1 MKKIFAIALVLI
13 FGTQL
18 NTPVKAD
25 EGMWLPMFIKR
36 LNYEDMKKM
45 GLQLTAEEI
54 YSVNNS
60 SLKDAVV
67 MLSGGSCTAEMI
79 SPNGLMLTNHHCAY
93 GAIQQNSSTEHDYL
107 TNGFWAGSYD
117 EELQAQGMT
126 ASFLVKMED
135 VSDVINEAL
144 EDAESEAERNQII
157 RTMADSIQKAATEDT
172 HYNANVKSF
181 FEGNEFYLFVYETF
195 RDVRLAGAPPS
206 SIGKYGGDTDNW
218 MWPRHTGD
226 FTMLRVYMAPDG
238 TPADYSEDNVPYKPK
253 HFLPI
258 SISGVEEGDYAMI
271 MGNPGRTDRYMTSS
285 GVDLAITSDQPARV
299 KLRGNRLDIM
309 KKHMDASDDVRI
321 KYSSKYARVSN
332 YWKYFIGQT
341 EQLKQNKVKQAKMEE
356 EEEFMAWV
364 NADEQRKA
372 KYGNALNLI
381 DEANATLK
389 EYNLPQVYLQEAVF
403 GSEILTM
410 GYYMTAMRAIL
421 EQKDPDPTALNKEIQ
436 SVKKRMKG
444 FFKDYD
450 EDLDREVTAKV
461 LELYHQDIPEE
472 MQPEY
477 FLKLVK
483 KGRGDFER
491 VADRIFKKSMIHSSE
506 DLADFLRKPKG
517 RKLDKDVAVRLAGAF
532 MGKYRSDIQP
542 SMAPAFAKKSEG
554 DRLYVAGL
562 REMQTNR
569 KFYPN
574 ANSTM
579 RLTYG
584 QVLSYEPRDAVSYD
598 YYTTIEGKMEKMD
611 NDDPEFVVPDKMV
624 ELYENR
630 DFGRYADKDGN
641 LRLNF
646 LSNNDITGGNSGSPV
661 INGKGELIGLAFDG
675 NWEAM
680 SGDIFFEDE
689 LQRTISVD
697 ARYILFIVDKY
708 AGAKNLI
715 QEMKI
720 VGGASVSKEPAKLKP
735 ETSQKPQPTVK

>member
-1 MKKIFAIALVLI
+1 MKKILAIALVLV
-13 FGTQL
+13 FGSQL
-18 NTPVKAD
+18 HTPLKAD

-36 LNYEDMKKM
+36 LNYEDMKKL
-45 GLQLTAEEI
+45 GLQLTPEEI

-93 GAIQQNSSTEHDYL
+93 GAIQQNSSPENDYL
-107 TNGFWAGSYD
+107 TDGFWAKNYG
-117 EELQAQGMT
+117 EELRAKGTT
-126 ASFLVKMED
+126 ASFLVRMED
-135 VSDVINEAL
+135 VSEEINSAL
-144 EDAESEAERNQII
+144 EGVESEAERNQII
-157 RTMADSIQKAATEDT
+157 RTMSDSIQKAATEDT

-195 RDVRLAGAPPS
+195 RDVRLTGVPPQ

-226 FTMLRVYMAPDG
+226 FTMMRVYMAPDG
-238 TPADYSEDNVPYKPK
+238 TPADYSEENIPYEPK

-271 MGNPGRTDRYMTSS
+271 MGNPGRTDRYLTSS
-285 GVDLAITSDQPARV
+285 GVNLAITSDQPARV
-299 KLRGNRLDIM
+299 KLRGARLDIM
-309 KKHMDASDDVRI
+309 KEHMAASDEVRI

-341 EQLKQNKVKQAKMEE
+341 QQIKQNNVLEAKIKEE
-356 EEEFMAWV
+356 DAFRDWASA
-364 NADEQRKA
+364 NADRQA
-372 KYGNALNLI
+372 QYGRALDLI
-381 DEANATLK
+381 DEANETLLK
-389 EYNLPQVYLQEAVF
+389 YNLPQVYLQEAIF

-410 GYYMTAMRAIL
+410 GYYLSAMRAIL
-421 EQKDPDPTALNKEIQ
+421 GQKDPDPETLNKEIQ
-436 SVKKRMKG
+436 TVKSRMEN
-444 FFKDYD
+444 FYKDYD
-450 EDLDREVTAKV
+450 RDLDREVTAKV
-461 LELYHQDIPEE
+461 LELYHEDIPEE

-477 FLKLVK
+477 FKKLVK
-483 KGRGDFER
+483 KEKGDFTK
-491 VADRIFKKSMIHSSE
+491 VADRIFKKSMVHTSG
-506 DLADFLRKPKG
+506 DLADFLRNPKG
-517 RKLDKDVAVRLAGAF
+517 KKLDKDVAVRLAGAF
-532 MGKYRSDIQP
+532 MAKYRKDIQP
-542 SMAPAFAKKSEG
+542 GMAPAYSKRAEG
-554 DRLYVAGL
+554 DRLFVAGL
-562 REMQTNR
+562 REMQPER

-584 QVLSYEPRDAVSYD
+584 QVLSYEPRDAVHYN
-598 YYTTIEGKMEKMD
+598 YITKIEGKMEKMD

-624 ELYENR
+624 ELFESR
-630 DFGRYADKDGN
+630 DFGRYADANGD
-641 LRLNF
+641 LILNF

-689 LQRTISVD
+689 VQRTISVD
-697 ARYILFIVDKY
+697 ARYILFIVDKF
-708 AGAKNLI
+708 AGAQNLI
-715 QEMKI
+715 DEMKI
-720 VGGASVSKEPAKLKP
+720 VGGAVSKIPAKHKTQSSDQL
-735 ETSQKPQPTVK
+735 QPQTK

>member
-1 MKKIFAIALVLI
+1 MKKIIAVALVLI

-18 NTPVKAD
+18 NTPLKAD

-93 GAIQQNSSTEHDYL
+93 GAIQQNSDTVNDYL
-107 TNGFWAGSYD
+107 TDGFWAKNHK
-117 EELQAQGMT
+117 EELQAEGMT

-135 VSDVINEAL
+135 VSEVINEAL
-144 EDAESEAERNQII
+144 EGIESESERNQII
-157 RTMADSIQKAATEDT
+157 RTMADSIQNAATEDT

-206 SIGKYGGDTDNW
+206 SVGKYGGDTDNW

-238 TPADYSEDNVPYKPK
+238 TPADYSEDNIPYEPK
-253 HFLPI
+253 HYLPI

-271 MGNPGRTDRYMTSS
+271 MGNPGRTDRYLTSS
-285 GVDLAITSDQPARV
+285 GIELAVTSDQPARV
-299 KLRGNRLDIM
+299 KLRGNKLDIM
-309 KKHMDASDDVRI
+309 KKHMEASDEVRI

-341 EQLKQNKVKQAKMEE
+341 KQIKQNRVQQAKKKEE
-356 EEEFMAWV
+356 EAFMTWV
-364 NADEQRKA
+364 NEDEKRKE

-389 EYNLPQVYLQEAVF
+389 EYNLPQVYLQEAIF

-410 GYYMTAMRAIL
+410 GYYMSAMRAVL
-421 EQKDPDPTALNKEIQ
+421 GQKNPSTEDLNKEIQ
-436 SVKKRMKG
+436 TVKKRMKG

-450 EDLDREVTAKV
+450 ADLDREVTAKV
-461 LELYHQDIPEE
+461 LEIYYEDIPED
-472 MQPEY
+472 MLPEY
-477 FLKLVK
+477 FKKLVK
-483 KGRGDFER
+483 KGKGDFDR
-491 VADRIFKKSMIHSSE
+491 VADRIFKKSMVHSSE
-506 DLADFLRKPKG
+506 DLADFLRNPKG
-517 RKLDKDVAVRLAGAF
+517 RKLDKDAAVRLAGAF
-532 MGKYRSDIQP
+532 MAKYRGDIQP
-542 SMAPAFAKKSEG
+542 NMVPAFAKKAEG

-562 REMQTNR
+562 REMQPDR

-584 QVLSYEPRDAVSYD
+584 QVLSYDPRDAVSYD
-598 YYTTIEGKMEKMD
+598 YYTTIDGKIEKMD

-624 ELYENR
+624 ELYNNR

-697 ARYILFIVDKY
+697 ARYILFIVDKF
-708 AGAKNLI
+708 ADAQNLI
-715 QEMKI
+715 DEMKI
-720 VGGASVSKEPAKLKP
+720 VGGSVSKVPAKHKT
-735 ETSQKPQPTVK
+735 ESSQTVKPTVK

>member
-1 MKKIFAIALVLI
+1 MRKIFAIALVLV
-13 FGTQL
+13 FGFQL

-107 TNGFWAGSYD
+107 TDGFWAGSYD
-117 EELQAQGMT
+117 EELRAKGMT

-144 EDAESEAERNQII
+144 VDVESETERNQII

-195 RDVRLAGAPPS
+195 RDVRLTGVPPS

-271 MGNPGRTDRYMTSS
+271 MGNPGRTDRYLTSS

-299 KLRGNRLDIM
+299 KLRGNRLEIM

-321 KYSSKYARVSN
+321 KYSSKYAGVSN

-341 EQLKQNKVKQAKMEE
+341 KQLKQNKVKEAKIKEE
-356 EEEFMAWV
+356 EAFMAWV
-364 NADEQRKA
+364 NADDQRKE
-372 KYGNALNLI
+372 KYGNALDLI
-381 DEANATLK
+381 DEANAILK

-410 GYYMTAMRAIL
+410 GYYMSAMRAIL
-421 EQKDPDPTALNKEIQ
+421 EQKNPDPAALNKEIQ
-436 SVKKRMKG
+436 SVKKRMEG
-444 FFKDYD
+444 FYKDYD
-450 EDLDREVTAKV
+450 ADLDKEVTARV
-461 LELYHQDIPEE
+461 LEIYHEDIPEE
-472 MQPEY
+472 MQPEF

-483 KGRGDFER
+483 KGKGDFTR

-532 MGKYRSDIQP
+532 MAKYRGDIQP
-542 SMAPAFAKKSEG
+542 GMVPAYAKKAEG
-554 DRLYVAGL
+554 NRLYVAGL
-562 REMQTNR
+562 REMQPER

-598 YYTTIEGKMEKMD
+598 FYTTIEGKMEKMD

-624 ELYENR
+624 ELYEKR
-630 DFGRYADKDGN
+630 DFGRYADQDGN

-646 LSNNDITGGNSGSPV
+646 LTNNDITGGNSGSPV

-715 QEMKI
+715 KEMKI
-720 VGGASVSKEPAKLKP
+720 VGGSSVSKEPARMKP
-735 ETSQKPQPTVK
+735 ESSQKPQPTVK